1 MTDREPLFREE
12 VRRHRANKLLGDIS
26 LAMPLSWQV
35 IGLTMLAILVA
46 LILFL
51 ALASYSRVEMASGAI
66 VLDRGV
72 VTVTPPRRGSIA
84 EIAVRDGQRVRAGD
98 PLLRIRS
105 EEDIARGTTIPRQ
118 IEAAMA
124 EQDAR
129 VASQATEIGFA
140 SAEGRAR
147 LAAQIQGIRQELVS
161 LDSQIQSQRRLIEVS
176 DGEFREVERVS
187 KSGFISRRDL
197 NQRESFLV
205 ARRQQLAQFEQAR
218 ASKQS
223 EIAQLQRGIAQAD
236 AQARAQTAALQST
249 RAALAEHRAESE
261 AADSYVLASPVDGRV
276 TAVMARPGAAAIV
289 DQPLMAVI
297 PDNSRPQA
305 LFYVP
310 NHAAGFLARGQEV
323 RIAVDAFPSQRFGT
337 VPARIVQISSTAIP
351 RTTPQGETLAV
362 FLVTAEL
369 ERPFV
374 NAFGHRRALLPGM
387 TLSAK
392 IVVERQS
399 LLEWLFAPLFAT
411 ARA

>member
-1 MTDREPLFREE
+1 VTGGEPLFREE
-12 VRRHRANKLLGDIS
+12 ARRNRGDKLLGDIS

-35 IGLTMLAILVA
+35 IGFTMLAILVA
-46 LILFL
+46 AFLFL

-72 VTVTPPRRGSIA
+72 VTVVPPRRGSIA

-105 EEDIARGTTIPRQ
+105 EEDLARGSTIPRQ

-129 VASQATEIGFA
+129 VAAQAAETGFA
-140 SAEGRAR
+140 SVEGQAR
-147 LAAQIQGIRQELVS
+147 LAAQIEGIRQELVS
-161 LDSQIQSQRRLIEVS
+161 LDSQIRSQRRLIEVS
-176 DGEFREVERVS
+176 DGEFREVEGIA

-197 NQRESFLV
+197 NAREASLV
-205 ARRQQLAQFEQAR
+205 ERRQQLAQLEQGR
-218 ASKQS
+218 ASKRA
-223 EIAQLQRGIAQAD
+223 EMAQLQRGMAQAD
-236 AQARAQTAALQST
+236 AQARAQAAALQST
-249 RAALAEHRAESE
+249 RAALAEHRAEAE
-261 AADSYVLASPVDGRV
+261 AADSYVLASPVDGTV
-276 TAVMARPGAAAIV
+276 TAVTARPGSAAAV

-305 LFYVP
+305 LFHVP
-310 NHAAGFLARGQEV
+310 SHAAGFLAPGQEV

-337 VPARIVQISSTAIP
+337 VPARIVRISSTAIP
-351 RTTPQGETLAV
+351 RATPQGETIAV

-374 NAFGHRRALLPGM
+374 NAFGQRRALLPGM
-387 TLSAK
+387 TLSAR

-399 LLEWLFAPLFAT
+399 LLEWLFAPLFA
-411 ARA
+411 AASA